1 MKNQSSSSSS
11 SSSSSAPVA
20 TVVSPEAV
28 VINNNNNQYHHVNA
42 TAISASPSSGN
53 SIPISAVPLSGPAL
67 RNDIGVCRGC
77 GQQFVR
83 PVGCH
88 DAQAQYFRCQEC
100 CKLKLTDFCIVS

>member
-11 SSSSSAPVA
+11 SSSAPV
-20 TVVSPEAV
+20 VVAVVAPEAV

-42 TAISASPSSGN
+42 TAITGN

-67 RNDIGVCRGC
+67 RNDIGICRGC

>member
-11 SSSSSAPVA
+11 AHVVVA
-20 TVVSPEAV
+20 VVAPEAV
-28 VINNNNNQYHHVNA
+28 VINSNNNQQYHHVNA
-42 TAISASPSSGN
+42 TAISASPSGN

-67 RNDIGVCRGC
+67 RNDIGICRGC